1 MPRVTRPKV
10 SPALLAT
17 AALAFALPAD
27 ASPILHERIQT
38 DPHDDMAMHVV
49 FAGQIPAAIETPSG
63 LVTAPDPLRPAKTPP
78 GEHASAGGKFDAAT
92 AGKYEPDTDTRRP
105 DLLPYDEP
113 FTPSTAPFKRLV
125 AFDAVDSSFHL
136 VVESPALTPLA
147 VAGPA
152 HGNGSEEHFFADIVV
167 APAGARAFR
176 IPSVGPGARVVHA
189 RLGSG
194 ARDIEY
200 KLWRDGA
207 DNWFIETSEVGRL
220 VMEVSI
226 PRAAFG
232 GELGDPGWS
241 DLRVQRAPAE
251 VRRDANKVAA
261 AIGLDRSS
269 PRATIKALVSY
280 FRGFADSNE
289 PPSGHGNVYL
299 DLALS
304 KKGVCRHR
312 AYAFTVTAL
321 GLGIPARMVM
331 NEAHAWVEVHDGSL
345 WRRIDLGGAGRTLD
359 TPRDAD
365 VVPYQPP
372 PDPYDWPP
380 NAESGEDLGRYGQA
394 GPSSSAGGGHASGA
408 PPSATS
414 ANATTTRRPEPDW
427 SHDAG
432 ASRDPAAA
440 RITVDVHESDLR
452 RGAPLHLA
460 GEVESGGDACA
471 RVTVEIALRDSHG
484 GRPIPVGSLATDDA
498 GKYSG
503 VLIVPSDVPA
513 GDYDVVAHTPS
524 ATGCAEGFSR

>member
-1 MPRVTRPKV
+1 MRGASHRRV
-10 SPALLAT
+10 SPALFAT
-17 AALAFALPAD
+17 AALAFALSAD
-27 ASPILHERIQT
+27 ASPILHERVPS
-38 DPHDDMAMHVV
+38 DPRDDMAMRVV
-49 FAGQIPAAIETPSG
+49 FDGNIPAAIETPSG
-63 LVTAPDPLRPAKTPP
+63 LVSAPDPLRPAKPP
-78 GEHASAGGKFDAAT
+78 RGERASAGGKFDAAT

-125 AFDAVDSSFHL
+125 AFDAVDSAFHL
-136 VVESPALTPLA
+136 VVENPVLEKLP
-147 VAGPA
+147 VGVVMG
-152 HGNGSEEHFFADIVV
+152 GNGAEERFFADIVV
-167 APAGARAFR
+167 APTGPRAFR
-176 IPSVGPGARVVHA
+176 IPSVGPGARVLHA

-194 ARDIEY
+194 ARDIPY
-200 KLWRDGA
+200 TLLHDGA

-220 VMEVSI
+220 VMEVTI

-241 DLRVQRAPAE
+241 DLRVQRAPAG

-261 AIGLDRSS
+261 AIGLDRTS
-269 PRATIKALVSY
+269 PRAMIKGMVSY

-321 GLGIPARMVM
+321 GLGIPARMIM
-331 NEAHAWVEVHDGSL
+331 NEAHAWVEVHDGSM

-359 TPRDAD
+359 APRDED

-380 NAESGEDLGRYGQA
+380 NAESGEDLGRSEPP
-394 GPSSSAGGGHASGA
+394 GPSAGANGRGDGGATPSSA
-408 PPSATS
+408 S
-414 ANATTTRRPEPDW
+414 ANATATRRPDPEWPT
-427 SHDAG
+427 DAG
-432 ASRDPAAA
+432 ASKTQAAS
-440 RITVDVHESDLR
+440 RITVDVRESDLR
-452 RGAPLHLA
+452 RGAPLHLS

-471 RVTVEIALRDSHG
+471 RVTVEIALRDAHG
-484 GRPIPVGSLATDDA
+484 ARPIPVGSLATDDA

-503 VLIVPSDVPA
+503 VLIVPSEVPA
-513 GDYDVVAHTPS
+513 GDYDVVAHTPA
-524 ATGCAEGFSR
+524 ATACAEGFSR